1 MSYPS
6 GLDISRG
13 IASGIR
19 QNNKFGRNTA
29 VGSTFAPIAV
39 GGIYRTP
46 QANAAVSLRIK
57 AGGNA
62 NDTAAG
68 TGARS
73 ITLTGL
79 NAAGDEISETIAT
92 AGASA
97 SAATTQQFIRLYRA
111 FVATSGTYATST
123 APSHAGSIVIEK
135 AAGSEDWVTIQDTDI
150 GRAQTQIAVYS
161 VPRDRQAYITGIK
174 ISSDA
179 DKKVNLVLFQRQ
191 NILQTSAPYS
201 AMRLVEEFTQIAG
214 LHVLRYDQ
222 PLGPFPAL
230 TDFGFMGK
238 AAASTADVAVSFE
251 IVEAVPT

>member
-1 MSYPS
+1 MTFPS

-19 QNNKFGRNTA
+19 QNNKFGRNTV
-29 VGSTFAPIAV
+29 VGATFVPIAI

-46 QANAAVSLRIK
+46 QVSGAASLRIK

-62 NDTAAG
+62 NDTANG

-73 ITLTGL
+73 ITLIGL
-79 NAAGDEISETIAT
+79 NAVGDEISETIAT
-92 AGASA
+92 VGASA

-111 FVATSGTYATST
+111 FVAASGTYATTT
-123 APSHAGSIVIEK
+123 APSHAGSIVIEN
-135 AAGSEDWVTIQDTDI
+135 AAGTEDWATIQDTDV
-150 GRAQTQIAVYS
+150 GRAQTQVAVYS
-161 VPRDRQAYITGIK
+161 VPRNRQAYITGIK

-191 NILQTSAPYS
+191 NILQTAAPYS
-201 AMRLVEEFTQIAG
+201 AMRLVEEFPQIAG

-222 PLGPFPAL
+222 PLGPFPGL
-230 TDFGFMGK
+230 TDIGFLGK
-238 AAASTADVAVSFE
+238 ATSNTADVAVSFE
-251 IVEAVPT
+251 IVEAIPT